1 MGLRDR
7 PSQGLTTSCSRVAL
21 QAVDEGAD
29 GLRLER
35 VHSENDRG
43 VRTRIEALEKLIG
56 RLEVAQTRLVQSF
69 ERDDDPGGAMFRR
82 IRERMNELK
91 RQRLAKIDELRSLQ
105 VREARHEPGSV
116 DLLEELPVDDGIMK
130 SPPEPI
136 LRWLFEAFRLE
147 VRYDMVAGW
156 ADCSV
161 TIQEETVD
169 HLSAKQL
176 PVVADGRDQHL

>member
-7 PSQGLTTSCSRVAL
+7 PRQGLTTSCSRVAL

-56 RLEVAQTRLVQSF
+56 RLEVAQTRLVQSL

-82 IRERMNELK
+82 IRERMNEPSASGWPK
-91 RQRLAKIDELRSLQ
+91 SMSSAPCKSGRRDMNWAPWICSRSFPWTT
-105 VREARHEPGSV
+105 AS
-116 DLLEELPVDDGIMK
+116 
-130 SPPEPI
+130 
-136 LRWLFEAFRLE
+136 
-147 VRYDMVAGW
+147 
-156 ADCSV
+156 
-161 TIQEETVD
+161 
-169 HLSAKQL
+169 
-176 PVVADGRDQHL
+176 